1 MVLKIVEIFEIFII
15 IFQTVVIL
23 IDYQGMPQST
33 KATLSLI
40 DFALTSIAIFV
51 VFLHIFILK
60 ARFLKSV
67 HHLVDIIMIVFFIAD
82 IIYCLSN
89 GYSVV
94 YVQED
99 ASAALRG
106 IKIVRILKILYVSE
120 SFFKYERN
128 IVNIFFRTL
137 KNMRY
142 FLLMLSCNGL
152 IFSFIGRVL
161 FAYRVRFDLNGYV
174 NMK

>member
-1 MVLKIVEIFEIFII
+1 
-15 IFQTVVIL
+15 
-23 IDYQGMPQST
+23 MPQDT
-33 KATLSLI
+33 KDDLSLI
-40 DFALTSIAIFV
+40 DFFISIVAIFV
-51 VFLHIFILK
+51 VFAHIWILRMK
-60 ARFLKSV
+60 FLKSV
-67 HHLVDIIMIVFFIAD
+67 HHIVDLIMILFFVAD

-94 YVQED
+94 YIQED
-99 ASAALRG
+99 ISAALRA

-142 FLLMLSCNGL
+142 FLLMLLSIAL
-152 IFSFIGRVL
+152 IFSFIGKVL
-161 FAYRVRFDLNGYV
+161 FSFRLRFALDGSINIKDGMPYV
-174 NMK
+174 THF